1 MKKRNKII
9 SLILGLSLF
18 ISSFKLEFKGILNK
32 DKIETSKN
40 ETTTST
46 IDNIENNISEPTIKI
61 DDEIYETTIENEI
74 TENIEEIEII
84 NKTENTIV
92 ETETQIDIEFTQP
105 TTNQIESNTTPTEP
119 QPTEIENIEI
129 IPNIK
134 LHKNEMVKAIT
145 NVNIRSS
152 NTTKSL
158 KIGNLKLNESA
169 IKILSCNNNW
179 TLVKTSDQIGYVCND
194 YITSSNSYIESEYIH
209 TKQND
214 IALTSSELNIR
225 DNPNTDANIIKTFE
239 KNTELEVI
247 AKVDNGWLLV
257 KNNGI
262 IGYVHGDY
270 TTSILESAK
279 KQYPELNI
287 KDLDIIKIVQS
298 TSDNLNIRTNN
309 NTESKIIRQ
318 LDKNESIRVLDEYGD
333 WYFIMTN
340 EYEFG
345 FVNKNY
351 TETLEGIFVIVDIS
365 KQRVYLYNN
374 NELYLIGFITTG
386 KSSTPS
392 DIGLFSIW
400 YKGTDEEIIPGYLVH
415 FWMPYNLA
423 YEGLHDAENWRKYG
437 YGTDN
442 YINNGSNG
450 CINMLYE
457 DAKII
462 YENVSIGTK
471 VLVHK

>member
-9 SLILGLSLF
+9 SFILGLSIF

-32 DKIETSKN
+32 DKIEISKK

-46 IDNIENNISEPTIKI
+46 IDNVEKDKSESTIKI
-61 DDEIYETTIENEI
+61 DDKIYETTVENEI
-74 TENIEEIEII
+74 TENIIKNEI
-84 NKTENTIV
+84 NN
-92 ETETQIDIEFTQP
+92 ETETQIHTELNLPI
-105 TTNQIESNTTPTEP
+105 TNQTETITDIIEQQTIETESYETT
-119 QPTEIENIEI
+119 Q
-129 IPNIK
+129 NIK
-134 LHKNEMVKAIT
+134 VNKNEILTAIT

-152 NTTKSL
+152 NITESLRIGEL
-158 KIGNLKLNESA
+158 KINESA
-169 IKILSCNNNW
+169 IKILSCDNNW
-179 TLVKTSDQIGYVCND
+179 TLVKTSEQIGYVCND
-194 YITSSNSYIESEYIH
+194 YLTTSKLYIDLEYKH
-209 TKQND
+209 KKEND
-214 IALTSSELNIR
+214 IVITTSELNIR

-270 TTSILESAK
+270 TVSILESAK
-279 KQYPELNI
+279 EQYSELNI
-287 KDLDIIKIVQS
+287 KDLDIIKIVHS
-298 TSDNLNIRTNN
+298 TTDALNIRTSN
-309 NTESKIIRQ
+309 NTESQIIRQ
-318 LDKNESIRVLDEYGD
+318 LDKYESVRVLDEYED

-345 FVNKNY
+345 FINKNY
-351 TETLEGIFVIVDIS
+351 TETLTGIFVVVDIS

-392 DIGLFSIW
+392 DIGSFIIW
-400 YKGTDEEIIPGYLVH
+400 YKGTDEEIIPGHLVH

-437 YGTDN
+437 YGRDN

-457 DAKII
+457 DAKTI

>member
-9 SLILGLSLF
+9 SFILGLSLF
-18 ISSFKLEFKGILNK
+18 ISSFKLEFKGIINK
-32 DKIETSKN
+32 DKTEISKN
-40 ETTTST
+40 ESTTST
-46 IDNIENNISEPTIKI
+46 IDNIENNESEPTIKI
-61 DDEIYETTIENEI
+61 NGEIYETTIE
-74 TENIEEIEII
+74 TEII
-84 NKTENTIV
+84 NETQVPMEEN
-92 ETETQIDIEFTQP
+92 ETQIDVEISTQSI
-105 TTNQIESNTTPTEP
+105 NQIETNTNPTES
-119 QPTEIENIEI
+119 QATEIENIEI
-129 IPNIK
+129 IQNLK
-134 LHKNEMVKAIT
+134 AHKNEIVTATT
-145 NVNIRSS
+145 NVNIRLS
-152 NTTKSL
+152 NTTESLRIGEL
-158 KIGNLKLNESA
+158 KINESA
-169 IKILSCNNNW
+169 IKILSCDNNW
-179 TLVKTSDQIGYVCND
+179 TLVKTSEQIGYICND
-194 YITSSNSYIESEYIH
+194 YLTSTNSYLESEYIH

-214 IALTSSELNIR
+214 IVITSSELNIR

-257 KNNGI
+257 KNNDT

-270 TTSILESAK
+270 TISILESAK
-279 KQYPELNI
+279 EQYTELNI
-287 KDLDIIKIVQS
+287 KDLDIIKIVCS
-298 TSDNLNIRTNN
+298 TTDNLNIQTSN
-309 NTESKIIRQ
+309 NTESQIIRQ
-318 LDKNESIRVLDEYGD
+318 LDKYESVRVLDEYGD

-345 FVNKNY
+345 FINKNY
-351 TETLEGIFVIVDIS
+351 TETLTGIFVIVDLS
-365 KQRVYLYNN
+365 RQRVYLYNN
-374 NELYLIGFITTG
+374 IELYLIGFVTTG

-400 YKGTDEEIIPGYLVH
+400 YKGTDEEIIPGHLVH

-457 DAKII
+457 DAKTI